1 MAKKVRSKN
10 VGRDYVKMARSKLVG
25 RGSDQ
30 FMLRL
35 PDGMRDFVAE
45 MAERNGRSMNAEIV
59 NALAHQI
66 ARFSPGKP
74 LPAGIIEVMNA
85 AMAERIRQGEI
96 QHTIREMGQQLEV
109 LAKELDQVAA
119 ESRSVVEKPSDKKK
133 NPPA

>member
-1 MAKKVRSKN
+1 MVSEMAKKSTTKRP
-10 VGRDYVKMARSKLVG
+10 G

-30 FMLRL
+30 FIVRL
-35 PDGMRDFVAE
+35 PDGMRDFIAE
-45 MAERNGRSMNAEIV
+45 MAQRQGRSMNAEIV

-74 LPAGIIEVMNA
+74 LPAGIIEVMND

-96 QHTIREMGQQLEV
+96 QQTVREMGQKLE
-109 LAKELDQVAA
+109 LIAKELDQVAA
-119 ESRSVVEKPSDKKK
+119 DSRTVAGKSSDEKK